1 MNETELEI
9 EILKKYINQHKLA
22 NDSSSKC
29 ARELDMR
36 EVLKEIIG
44 DESQDLE
51 YDARLWLNRLAPRN
65 PGKSKGVLRPCSDG
79 NVRNAT
85 HKFHARAFT
94 DVINDQPAPAWDR
107 ISELEEKI
115 KTIKNEEISNDIE
128 KSEEVLLLNPNFY
141 GIGFNLKEAW
151 KRLVRWIK
159 R

>member
-9 EILKKYINQHKLA
+9 AILKKYIDQHKLA
-22 NDSSSKC
+22 SESSSKC

-51 YDARLWLNRLAPRN
+51 YDARLWLNRLAPRS
-65 PGKSKGVLRPCSDG
+65 PGKSKGVLRPCSDS
-79 NVRNAT
+79 NVLNAA

-94 DVINDQPAPAWDR
+94 DVVNDQPAPAWDR

-115 KTIKNEEISNDIE
+115 KTIKNEEISNDME
-128 KSEEVLLLNPNFY
+128 KSEEMLLLSPSFY

-151 KRLVRWIK
+151 KRLVRWVK
-159 R
+159 K